1 MSLHYI
7 YFKNKTHIEDLQKL
21 KDDKLYPIIQEF
33 KKELEKLKDDKLYP
47 IIQEFK
53 KELEKLNNIKTT
65 QLKDLKKL
73 CDETANIIK
82 NIGFILNDYKNVYQ
96 KDYYNDKEREAI
108 DDILYEMD
116 KINFFIKDLKTLKI
130 NSLKV
135 NKLVNDLLIF
145 IRLLNLTISGLNN
158 N

>member
-1 MSLHYI
+1 MSLPFE
-7 YFKNKTHIEDLQKL
+7 YFKNKTHIKDLRKL
-21 KDDKLYPIIQEF
+21 KNDKLYPIIEEF
-33 KKELEKLKDDKLYP
+33 KKE
-47 IIQEFK
+47 I
-53 KELEKLNNIKTT
+53 EKLNNIKTT

-96 KDYYNDKEREAI
+96 KDYYDNEEKEAI
-108 DDILYEMD
+108 KDILYQMD
-116 KINFFIKDLKTLKI
+116 KINFYIKDLKTLKI

-145 IRLLNLTISGLNN
+145 IRLLNLSISELNN

>member
-1 MSLHYI
+1 MSLPFE
-7 YFKNKTHIEDLQKL
+7 YFKNKTHIKDLQ
-21 KDDKLYPIIQEF
+21 
-33 KKELEKLKDDKLYP
+33 KLKDDKLYP

-96 KDYYNDKEREAI
+96 NDYYNNKEREAI

-145 IRLLNLTISGLNN
+145 IRLLNLTISELNN